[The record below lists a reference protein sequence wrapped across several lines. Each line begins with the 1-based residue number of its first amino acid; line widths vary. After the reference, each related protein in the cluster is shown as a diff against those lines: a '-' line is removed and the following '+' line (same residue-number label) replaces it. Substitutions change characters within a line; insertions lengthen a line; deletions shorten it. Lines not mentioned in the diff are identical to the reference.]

1 MHVWNS
7 SSNLLHKSNSKR
19 EQLVELHKHVVFRQ
33 VDLDQKFVQ
42 YVEGLETIW
51 VDVLLLL

>member
-7 SSNLLHKSNSKR
+7 SSNLPHKSNGKI

-33 VDLDQKFVQ
+33 VDLDQKFIQ